1 MVNTLG
7 TLFPGIVYFQNKF
20 ISAAVVLLL
29 TAIIAKLLL
38 VIFEK
43 VLQRFAKKTKT
54 KLDDI
59 IFEKTKKP
67 LFYLIVV
74 YGAKLVVRDLG
85 WNGTLDN
92 IISSLMAL
100 VFVYILGN
108 VAHILLNAWLIPLA
122 KATKTK
128 LDEILLP
135 ILNKT
140 INIIFIIVAFM
151 WILQIWNIDITPY
164 LAGVGIS
171 GLVLGMA
178 LQDSLKNV
186 FGGISLLLDKTFRVG
201 DKVKLESG
209 EVGEI
214 HSIGLRSTKLVTYDN
229 EIIYIPNGQLANSR
243 IQNYTRPTTQIRIK
257 VPFGVEYGTD
267 TSKVRSVVMGL
278 LNSHKEILTDPE
290 PSVQFLEMGD
300 SSLNFQAAFWVDDWS
315 NAYGLKIGVTEEIYN
330 TLNKENIGIPFPTRT
345 VYMKKE

>member
-7 TLFPGIVYFQNKF
+7 TLFPGVVQFQNKF
-20 ISAAVVLLL
+20 ISAAVVLVF
-29 TAIIAKLLL
+29 TIILAKLLL
-38 VIFEK
+38 LLFEK
-43 VLQRFAKKTKT
+43 VLERFAKKTKT

-67 LFYLIVV
+67 LFYLIIVF
-74 YGAKLVVRDLG
+74 GAKLIIADLG
-85 WNGTLDN
+85 WNGNLDR
-92 IISSLMAL
+92 IISSLMAI

-108 VAHILLNAWLIPLA
+108 VAHILLNAWIIPLA
-122 KATKTK
+122 KQTKTK

-140 INIIFIIVAFM
+140 INIIFVIIAFM
-151 WILQIWNIDITPY
+151 WILKIWNIDITPY

-186 FGGISLLLDKTFRVG
+186 FGGVSLLLDKTFRVG

-267 TSKVRSVVMGL
+267 TGKVRTVVMNL
-278 LNSHKEILTDPE
+278 MTAHKEVLKDPQ
-290 PSVQFLEMGD
+290 PAVQFLEMSD
-300 SSLNFQAAFWVDDWS
+300 SSVNFQAAFWVDDWS
-315 NAYGLKIGVTEEIYN
+315 NAYTLKLAITEEIYN
-330 TLNKENIGIPFPTRT
+330 TLNKEGIGIPFPTRT
-345 VYMKKE
+345 VYMKK